1 MKTIEE
7 AAKAW
12 VEARRQINSA
22 DFKGSAVGV
31 MQKAE
36 FDLVCAVLYKTK
48 EAIIDISED

>member
-7 AAKAW
+7 AARAW

-22 DFKGSAVGV
+22 DFKGSAVAI

-36 FDLVCAVLYKTK
+36 FDLVCAVLYNTE
-48 EAIIDISED
+48 EAINKSNED